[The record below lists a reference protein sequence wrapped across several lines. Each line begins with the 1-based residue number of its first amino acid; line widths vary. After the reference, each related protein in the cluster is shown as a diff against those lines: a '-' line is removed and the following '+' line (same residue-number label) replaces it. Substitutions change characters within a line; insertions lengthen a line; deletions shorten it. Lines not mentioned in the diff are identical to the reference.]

1 MLQVEHLNKRFK
13 GDVVAVDD
21 LSFNL
26 KPAQILGLLGPNGAG
41 KTTTIQMLL
50 GILKPSSGKVFIFGK
65 DLDKERSQILQRV
78 GYGSAYS
85 ALPWSLTVE
94 ENLAV
99 YARLFGMRRAEFLH
113 RVKKFLRFFDAEGL
127 LQKQFHALSAG
138 QKTRV
143 TLSKAFL
150 NYPEL
155 VLLDE
160 PTASLDPDVQHEVR
174 SFVIQQRKDYG
185 VSMLYTSHNMDEVE
199 ELCEKV
205 IFLDK
210 GKLLAQ
216 ASPKALASTVSETS
230 VELSITSGKEALL
243 QLASEYNLQPQWN
256 ASRVRFKLN
265 EKLVAK
271 FIAALSR
278 LSIEFDHISIEKPTL
293 EDYFLSV
300 SKGNSA

>member
-1 MLQVEHLNKRFK
+1 
-13 GDVVAVDD
+13 
-21 LSFNL
+21 
-26 KPAQILGLLGPNGAG
+26 
-41 KTTTIQMLL
+41 
-50 GILKPSSGKVFIFGK
+50 
-65 DLDKERSQILQRV
+65 
-78 GYGSAYS
+78 
-85 ALPWSLTVE
+85 
-94 ENLAV
+94 
-99 YARLFGMRRAEFLH
+99 
-113 RVKKFLRFFDAEGL
+113 
-127 LQKQFHALSAG
+127 
-138 QKTRV
+138 
-143 TLSKAFL
+143 
-150 NYPEL
+150 
-155 VLLDE
+155 
-160 PTASLDPDVQHEVR
+160 
-174 SFVIQQRKDYG
+174 
-185 VSMLYTSHNMDEVE
+185 MLYTSHNMDEVE
-199 ELCEKV
+199 ELCEQV

-300 SKGNSA
+300 SKGNSL